1 MREFKERSFF
11 EKIEKIAKDMK
22 VIQENT
28 NFTKVHLPLYSSQ
41 ISLRMLQSIQYCQ
54 KFEENNKKLFEIE
67 IIQINDIR
75 MVYDSLSSNLFL
87 KFLDFSDF
95 ISQISQYKKC

>member
-1 MREFKERSFF
+1 MREFKERSYF

-41 ISLRMLQSIQYCQ
+41 ISLRMLQSIQYC
-54 KFEENNKKLFEIE
+54 
-67 IIQINDIR
+67 
-75 MVYDSLSSNLFL
+75 
-87 KFLDFSDF
+87 
-95 ISQISQYKKC
+95 